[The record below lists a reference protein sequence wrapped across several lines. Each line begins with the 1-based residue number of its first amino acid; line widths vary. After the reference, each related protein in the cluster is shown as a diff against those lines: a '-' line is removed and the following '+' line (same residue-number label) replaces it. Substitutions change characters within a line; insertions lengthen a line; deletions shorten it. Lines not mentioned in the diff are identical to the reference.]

1 MAEKI
6 FYQSSLPRSGSTLIQ
21 NLLSQNPDIYA
32 TPTSGMMELMYG
44 ARANYTESPEFKA
57 QDKDLMRKG
66 FLAFCKSGIEAYCG
80 AITDKKYFIDKS
92 RSWGV
97 HYDLLHTVFAERPK
111 IICLVRD
118 LRDVFC
124 SMEKIFRKN
133 PDKSKSIVN
142 WGELRGTTVA
152 KRMDIWANTAPIGLA
167 IERLQDII
175 MVKNDAYIHFVRYED
190 LCLRPEV
197 EMNKI
202 YNYLGIPYYTHNF
215 DFIPQT
221 TKEDDNEYG
230 EYGDHIIRS
239 SLSLTPS
246 TANEVLSPEV
256 CNWIVNKYRWFYNYF
271 GYQVPQQQHNQ
282 PSFQNP
288 RF

>member
-111 IICLVRD
+111 IICVVRD

-202 YNYLGIPYYTHNF
+202 YNYLGIPFYNHNF
-215 DFIPQT
+215 DFISQI

-271 GYQVPQQQHNQ
+271 GYQVPQQQQNQ